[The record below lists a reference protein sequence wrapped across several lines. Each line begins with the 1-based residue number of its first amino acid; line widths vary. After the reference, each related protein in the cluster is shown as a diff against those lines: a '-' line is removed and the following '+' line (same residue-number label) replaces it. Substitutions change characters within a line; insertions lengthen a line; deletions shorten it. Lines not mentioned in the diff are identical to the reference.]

1 MVKDSTFT
9 TPNVGEEIVLME
21 WEDLLFQFLSGLT
34 NGIIFFLIAA
44 GLTLILGVLKIMNF
58 AQGGIYMLGA
68 YTAYTF
74 MRLFGGTNLGF
85 WITLIIA
92 PIVVAVFFVI
102 LEIIF
107 IRRFYDK
114 PALYILL
121 ITYGIL
127 IATYDMARMIWGW
140 IIKTAPMPPMF
151 QRPIEILGG
160 RYFPLYNVFLIFMG
174 FSMFFLIWFI
184 INKTAWGKTM
194 RAAADDREM
203 TAALGINVPW
213 VFTSVFGF
221 GAWIAAIGGAL
232 VAPMA
237 GMAADM
243 GIEAGIIAFI
253 VVVIA
258 GLGSLPGALLAAFIC
273 GEVQAFGI
281 LVLPELSIA
290 FMYLALVIVLI
301 IRPWGLFGRPLIIK

>member
-1 MVKDSTFT
+1 MT
-9 TPNVGEEIVLME
+9 GA
-21 WEDLLFQFLSGLT
+21 DLLSQFLSGLT
-34 NGIIFFLIAA
+34 TAMIYFLIAA

-68 YTAYTF
+68 YATYSCMKF
-74 MRLFGGTNLGF
+74 FGGTNTGF
-85 WITLIIA
+85 WLTLLIA
-92 PIVVAVFFVI
+92 PTVVAVFFCILEVI
-102 LEIIF
+102 LM
-107 IRRFYDK
+107 RWFYEK

-121 ITYGIL
+121 MTYGIL
-127 IATYDMARMIWGW
+127 IVTYDLARMLWGW
-140 IIKTAPMPPMF
+140 IIITAPMPPMF
-151 QRPIEILGG
+151 QKPIEIFG
-160 RYFPLYNVFLIFMG
+160 RFFPRYNAFLIFMG
-174 FSMFFLIWFI
+174 LLIFFLIWFVI
-184 INKTAWGKTM
+184 RKTPMGKTM

-213 VFTSVFGF
+213 VFTGVFGM

-243 GIEAGIIAFI
+243 GVEAGIIAFV

-258 GLGSLPGALLAAFIC
+258 GLGSLPGALLAAFIV

-281 LVLPELSIA
+281 LILPELAIA
-290 FMYLALVIVLI
+290 FMYLVMVVVLI
-301 IRPWGLFGRPLIIK
+301 VRPWGIFGKPVVIK

>member
-1 MVKDSTFT
+1 MTGSEF
-9 TPNVGEEIVLME
+9 LM
-21 WEDLLFQFLSGLT
+21 QFMSGLT
-34 NGIIFFLIAA
+34 TAMIYFLIAA

-68 YTAYTF
+68 YMSYTF
-74 MRLFGGTNLGF
+74 IKLFGGTNSGF
-85 WITLIIA
+85 WLTLLIA
-92 PIVVAVFFVI
+92 PVLVAAFFCVVEVF
-102 LEIIF
+102 L
-107 IRRFYDK
+107 IRRFYEK
-114 PALYILL
+114 PAIYILL
-121 ITYGIL
+121 MTYGVL
-127 IATYDMARMIWGW
+127 IVTYDLARMTWGW
-140 IIKTAPMPPMF
+140 IIMTAPMPPMF
-151 QRPIEILGG
+151 QRPIEIFGFF
-160 RYFPLYNVFLIFMG
+160 FPLYNVFLIFMG
-174 FSMFFLIWFI
+174 LFIFTFIWFI
-184 INKTAWGKTM
+184 INRTNWGKTM

-213 VFTSVFGF
+213 VFTGVFGL

-243 GIEAGIIAFI
+243 GVDAGITAFI

-281 LVLPELSIA
+281 LVLPELAIA
-290 FMYLALVIVLI
+290 FMYLVMIIVLI
-301 IRPWGLFGRPLIIK
+301 VRPWGLFGKPVIIK

>member
-1 MVKDSTFT
+1 
-9 TPNVGEEIVLME
+9 ME
-21 WEDLLFQFLSGLT
+21 WGDLLFQFLSGLT
-34 NGIIFFLIAA
+34 TCMIYFLIAA
-44 GLTLILGVLKIMNF
+44 GLTLILGVLKILNF

-68 YTAYTF
+68 YTTYTF
-74 MRLFGGTNLGF
+74 IKLFGGTNLGF
-85 WITLIIA
+85 LLTLIIA
-92 PIVVAVFFVI
+92 PTAVAAFFCI
-102 LEIIF
+102 LEVLLL
-107 IRRFYDK
+107 RRFYEK
-114 PALYILL
+114 QALYVLL

-151 QRPIEILGG
+151 QRPVEIIG
-160 RYFPLYNVFLIFMG
+160 RFFPLYNVFLILMG
-174 FSMFFLIWFI
+174 FFMFFLIWFI
-184 INKTAWGKTM
+184 IKKTTWGKTM

-203 TAALGINVPW
+203 TAALGINVPL
-213 VFTSVFGF
+213 VFTSVFGL

-281 LVLPELSIA
+281 LVLPELAIA
-290 FMYLALVIVLI
+290 FMYLVLVIVLI
-301 IRPWGLFGRPLIIK
+301 VRPWGLFGKPLIIK

>member
-1 MVKDSTFT
+1 MS
-9 TPNVGEEIVLME
+9 GWMLIS
-21 WEDLLFQFLSGLT
+21 QFLSGLT
-34 NGIIFFLIAA
+34 TAMIYFLIAA

-68 YTAYTF
+68 YTCYTF
-74 MRLFGGTNLGF
+74 IKAFGGTNSGF
-85 WITLIIA
+85 WLALVIA
-92 PIVVAVFFVI
+92 PLAVAAFFSI
-102 LEIIF
+102 LEAVLM
-107 IRRFYDK
+107 RRFYEK
-114 PALYILL
+114 VALYMLL
-121 ITYGIL
+121 LTYGVL

-151 QRPIEILGG
+151 QRAVKILGHP
-160 RYFPLYNVFLIFMG
+160 FPLYNVFLILMG
-174 FSMFFLIWFI
+174 FFMFFLIWFVI
-184 INKTAWGKTM
+184 RRTAWGKTM

-203 TAALGINVPW
+203 TAALGINVPL

-221 GAWIAAIGGAL
+221 GAWIAAMGGAL

-243 GIEAGIIAFI
+243 GIDAGIIAFI

-258 GLGSLPGALLAAFIC
+258 GLGSLPGALLAALIC

-281 LVLPELSIA
+281 LVLPELAIA
-290 FMYLALVIVLI
+290 FMYLVLI
-301 IRPWGLFGRPLIIK
+301 VVLIVRPWGLFGKPITIK

>member
-1 MVKDSTFT
+1 MTGSEF
-9 TPNVGEEIVLME
+9 LM
-21 WEDLLFQFLSGLT
+21 QFMSGLT
-34 NGIIFFLIAA
+34 TAMIYFLIAA

-68 YTAYTF
+68 YMSYTF
-74 MRLFGGTNLGF
+74 IKLFGGTNYGF
-85 WITLIIA
+85 WLTLLIA
-92 PIVVAVFFVI
+92 PVLVAAFFCVVEVF
-102 LEIIF
+102 LM
-107 IRRFYDK
+107 RRFYEK
-114 PALYILL
+114 PAIYILL
-121 ITYGIL
+121 MTYGVL
-127 IATYDMARMIWGW
+127 IVTYDLARMTWGW
-140 IIKTAPMPPMF
+140 IIMTAPMPPMF
-151 QRPIEILGG
+151 QRPTEIFGF
-160 RYFPLYNVFLIFMG
+160 YFPLYNVFLIFMG
-174 FSMFFLIWFI
+174 LFIFTFIWFI
-184 INKTAWGKTM
+184 INRTNWGKTM

-213 VFTSVFGF
+213 VFTGVFGL

-243 GIEAGIIAFI
+243 GVDAGITAFI

-281 LVLPELSIA
+281 LVLPELAIA
-290 FMYLALVIVLI
+290 FMYLVMIIVLI
-301 IRPWGLFGRPLIIK
+301 VRPWGLFGKPIIIK

>member
-1 MVKDSTFT
+1 MTGSEF
-9 TPNVGEEIVLME
+9 LM
-21 WEDLLFQFLSGLT
+21 QFMSGLT
-34 NGIIFFLIAA
+34 TAMIYFLIAA

-68 YTAYTF
+68 YMSYTF
-74 MRLFGGTNLGF
+74 IKLFGGTNYGF
-85 WITLIIA
+85 WLTLLIA
-92 PIVVAVFFVI
+92 PVLVAAFFCVVEVF
-102 LEIIF
+102 LM
-107 IRRFYDK
+107 RRFYEK
-114 PALYILL
+114 PAIYILL
-121 ITYGIL
+121 MTYGVL
-127 IATYDMARMIWGW
+127 IVTYDLARMTWGW
-140 IIKTAPMPPMF
+140 IIMTAPMPPMF
-151 QRPIEILGG
+151 QRPIEIFGF
-160 RYFPLYNVFLIFMG
+160 YFPLYNVFLIFMG
-174 FSMFFLIWFI
+174 LFIFTFIWFI
-184 INKTAWGKTM
+184 INRTNWGKTM

-213 VFTSVFGF
+213 VFTGVFGL

-243 GIEAGIIAFI
+243 GVDAGITAFI

-281 LVLPELSIA
+281 LVLPELAIA
-290 FMYLALVIVLI
+290 FMYLVMIIVLI
-301 IRPWGLFGRPLIIK
+301 VRPWGLFGKPIIIK

>member
-1 MVKDSTFT
+1 MGGDILS
-9 TPNVGEEIVLME
+9 
-21 WEDLLFQFLSGLT
+21 QFMSGLT
-34 NGIIFFLIAA
+34 TAMIYFLIAA

-68 YTAYTF
+68 YTTYSF
-74 MRLFGGTNLGF
+74 IKLFGCSDLGF
-85 WITLIIA
+85 LLTLLIA
-92 PIVVAVFFVI
+92 PTVVAVFFCI
-102 LEIIF
+102 LEVLLL
-107 IRRFYDK
+107 RWFYEK

-121 ITYGIL
+121 MTYGIL
-127 IATYDMARMIWGW
+127 IVTYDLARMLWGW
-140 IIKTAPMPPMF
+140 IIITAPMPPMF
-151 QRPIEILGG
+151 QKPLELFG
-160 RYFPLYNVFLIFMG
+160 RFFPLYNVFLIFMG
-174 FSMFFLIWFI
+174 FFIFFLIWFI
-184 INKTAWGKTM
+184 IKRTKLGKTM

-213 VFTSVFGF
+213 VFTGVFGL

-243 GIEAGIIAFI
+243 GVEAGIIAFV

-258 GLGSLPGALLAAFIC
+258 GLGSLPGALLAAFIV

-281 LVLPELSIA
+281 LIFPEFAIA
-290 FMYLALVIVLI
+290 FMYLVMVVVLI
-301 IRPWGLFGRPLIIK
+301 IRPWGIFGKPVVIK

>member
-1 MVKDSTFT
+1 MGGDILS
-9 TPNVGEEIVLME
+9 
-21 WEDLLFQFLSGLT
+21 QFLSGLT
-34 NGIIFFLIAA
+34 TAMIYFLIAA

-68 YTAYTF
+68 YTTF
-74 MRLFGGTNLGF
+74 SLMKFFGDSNLGF
-85 WITLIIA
+85 CLTLLIA
-92 PIVVAVFFVI
+92 PTLVALFFCL
-102 LEIIF
+102 LEVCLL
-107 IRRFYDK
+107 RLFYEK

-121 ITYGIL
+121 LTYGIL
-127 IATYDMARMIWGW
+127 IVTYDLARMLWGW
-140 IIKTAPMPPMF
+140 IIITAPMPPMF
-151 QRPIEILGG
+151 QQPLEIFG
-160 RYFPLYNVFLIFMG
+160 RFFPLYNVFLIFMG
-174 FSMFFLIWFI
+174 FFVFFLIWFI
-184 INKTAWGKTM
+184 IRKTRLGKTM

-213 VFTSVFGF
+213 VFTGVFGL

-243 GIEAGIIAFI
+243 GVEAGIIAFV

-258 GLGSLPGALLAAFIC
+258 GLGSLPGALLAAFLV

-281 LVLPELSIA
+281 LILPELAIA
-290 FMYLALVIVLI
+290 FMYLVMVVVLI
-301 IRPWGLFGRPLIIK
+301 IRPWGLFGKPVVIK

>member
-1 MVKDSTFT
+1 M
-9 TPNVGEEIVLME
+9 IY
-21 WEDLLFQFLSGLT
+21 
-34 NGIIFFLIAA
+34 FLIAA
-44 GLTLILGVLKIMNF
+44 GLTLILGVLKILNF

-74 MRLFGGTNLGF
+74 IRLFGGTNFGF
-85 WITLIIA
+85 WMTLIIA
-92 PIVVAVFFVI
+92 PIVVAVFFCI
-102 LEIIF
+102 LEVLLL
-107 IRRFYDK
+107 RWFYEK

-151 QRPIEILGG
+151 QRSVEIMG
-160 RYFPLYNVFLIFMG
+160 RFFPLYNIFLIFMG
-174 FSMFFLIWFI
+174 FFIFFLIWFI
-184 INKTAWGKTM
+184 IRKTAWGKTM

-203 TAALGINVPW
+203 TAALGINVPL
-213 VFTSVFGF
+213 VFSSVFGM

-273 GEVQAFGI
+273 GEVRAFGI
-281 LVLPELSIA
+281 LVLPELAIA
-290 FMYLALVIVLI
+290 FMYLVLVIVLI
-301 IRPWGLFGRPLIIK
+301 IRPWGLFGKPVIIK

>member
-1 MVKDSTFT
+1 M
-9 TPNVGEEIVLME
+9 
-21 WEDLLFQFLSGLT
+21 SGLT
-34 NGIIFFLIAA
+34 TAMIYFLIAA

-68 YTAYTF
+68 YTTYSF
-74 MRLFGGTNLGF
+74 VKLFGGTDAGF
-85 WITLIIA
+85 WLTLLIA
-92 PIVVAVFFVI
+92 PTVVAAFFCLLEVF
-102 LEIIF
+102 LL
-107 IRRFYDK
+107 RWFYEK

-121 ITYGIL
+121 MTYGIL
-127 IATYDMARMIWGW
+127 IVTYDLARMLWGW
-140 IIKTAPMPPMF
+140 IILTAPMPPMF
-151 QRPIEILGG
+151 QQPLEIFGLV
-160 RYFPLYNVFLIFMG
+160 FPLYNAFLIVMG
-174 FSMFFLIWFI
+174 FFVFSLIWFI
-184 INKTAWGKTM
+184 IHKTKLGKTM

-213 VFTSVFGF
+213 VFTGVFGL

-243 GIEAGIIAFI
+243 GVEAGIIAFV

-258 GLGSLPGALLAAFIC
+258 GLGSLPGALLASFLV

-281 LVLPELSIA
+281 LILPEFAIA
-290 FMYLALVIVLI
+290 FTYLVMVVVLI
-301 IRPWGLFGRPLIIK
+301 IRPWGLFGKPVVIK

>member
-1 MVKDSTFT
+1 MTGVD
-9 TPNVGEEIVLME
+9 VLS
-21 WEDLLFQFLSGLT
+21 QFMSGLT
-34 NGIIFFLIAA
+34 TAMIYFLIAA

-68 YTAYTF
+68 YTTYSF
-74 MRLFGGTNLGF
+74 VKLFGGTDAGF
-85 WITLIIA
+85 WLTLLIA
-92 PIVVAVFFVI
+92 PTVVAAFFCLLEVF
-102 LEIIF
+102 LL
-107 IRRFYDK
+107 RWFYEK

-121 ITYGIL
+121 MTYGIL
-127 IATYDMARMIWGW
+127 IVTYDLARMLWGW
-140 IIKTAPMPPMF
+140 IILTAPMPPMF
-151 QRPIEILGG
+151 QQPLEIFGLV
-160 RYFPLYNVFLIFMG
+160 FPLYNAFLIVMG
-174 FSMFFLIWFI
+174 FFVFSLIWFI
-184 INKTAWGKTM
+184 IHKTKLGKTM

-213 VFTSVFGF
+213 VFTGVFGL

-243 GIEAGIIAFI
+243 GVEAGIIAFV

-258 GLGSLPGALLAAFIC
+258 GLGSLPGALLASFLV

-281 LVLPELSIA
+281 LILPEFAIA
-290 FMYLALVIVLI
+290 FTYLVMVVVLI
-301 IRPWGLFGRPLIIK
+301 IRPWGLFGKPVVIK

>member
-1 MVKDSTFT
+1 MDW
-9 TPNVGEEIVLME
+9 G
-21 WEDLLFQFLSGLT
+21 DLLFQFLSGLT
-34 NGIIFFLIAA
+34 TAMIYFLIAA
-44 GLTLILGVLKIMNF
+44 GLTLILGVLKVLNF

-74 MRLFGGTNLGF
+74 IRLFGGTNLGF
-85 WITLIIA
+85 CMTLIIA
-92 PIVVAVFFVI
+92 PIVVAVFFCI
-102 LEIIF
+102 LEVLLL
-107 IRRFYDK
+107 RWFYEK
-114 PALYILL
+114 PGIYILL

-151 QRPIEILGG
+151 QRSVEIMG
-160 RYFPLYNVFLIFMG
+160 RFFPLYNIFLIFMG
-174 FSMFFLIWFI
+174 FFIFFLIWFI
-184 INKTAWGKTM
+184 TRKTAWGKKM

-203 TAALGINVPW
+203 TAALGINVPL
-213 VFTSVFGF
+213 VFSSVFGM

-273 GEVQAFGI
+273 GEVRAFGI
-281 LVLPELSIA
+281 LVMPELAIA
-290 FMYLALVIVLI
+290 FMYLVLVIVLI
-301 IRPWGLFGRPLIIK
+301 IRPWGLFGKPVIIK

>member
-1 MVKDSTFT
+1 LSFT
-9 TPNVGEEIVLME
+9 TPGLGQEVALME
-21 WEDLLFQFLSGLT
+21 WGDFFFQFLSGLT
-34 NGIIFFLIAA
+34 TAMIYFLIAA

-68 YTAYTF
+68 YTTYTF
-74 MRLFGGTNLGF
+74 MKLFGGTNLGF
-85 WITLIIA
+85 CITLIIA
-92 PIVVAVFFVI
+92 PIAVAVFFTI
-102 LEIIF
+102 LEIVLL
-107 IRRFYDK
+107 RRFYEQT
-114 PALYILL
+114 ALYILL
-121 ITYGIL
+121 MTYGIL

-151 QRPIEILGG
+151 QRPVEILG
-160 RYFPLYNVFLIFMG
+160 RFFPLYNVFLIFMG
-174 FSMFFLIWFI
+174 FFMFFLIWFI
-184 INKTAWGKTM
+184 TKRTAWGRSM

-203 TAALGINVPW
+203 TAALGINVPL
-213 VFTSVFGF
+213 VFTGVFGM

-243 GIEAGIIAFI
+243 GIEGGIIAFI

-281 LVLPELSIA
+281 LVLPEFAIA
-290 FMYLALVIVLI
+290 FMYLVLVIVLI
-301 IRPWGLFGRPLIIK
+301 VRPWGLFGKAVIIK

>member
-1 MVKDSTFT
+1 MTGSDF
-9 TPNVGEEIVLME
+9 LM
-21 WEDLLFQFLSGLT
+21 QFMSGLT
-34 NGIIFFLIAA
+34 TAMIYFLIAA

-68 YTAYTF
+68 YMSYTF
-74 MRLFGGTNLGF
+74 IKLFGGTNYGF
-85 WITLIIA
+85 WLTLAIA
-92 PIVVAVFFVI
+92 PVLVAAFFCVVEVF
-102 LEIIF
+102 L

-114 PALYILL
+114 PAIYILL
-121 ITYGIL
+121 MTYGVL
-127 IATYDMARMIWGW
+127 LVTYDLARMSWGW

-151 QRPIEILGG
+151 QRPVEIFGLI
-160 RYFPLYNVFLIFMG
+160 FPLYNVFLIFMG
-174 FSMFFLIWFI
+174 FFIFFLIWFI
-184 INKTAWGKTM
+184 INRTNWGKIM

-213 VFTSVFGF
+213 VFTAVFGL
-221 GAWIAAIGGAL
+221 GTWITAIGGAL

-237 GMAADM
+237 GLSADM
-243 GIEAGIIAFI
+243 GVEAGITAFI

-281 LVLPELSIA
+281 LVLPELAIA
-290 FMYLALVIVLI
+290 FTYLVMVIVLI
-301 IRPWGLFGRPLIIK
+301 VRPWGLFGKPVIIK

>member
-1 MVKDSTFT
+1 MGGDIFS
-9 TPNVGEEIVLME
+9 
-21 WEDLLFQFLSGLT
+21 QFLSGLT
-34 NGIIFFLIAA
+34 TAMIYFLIAA

-68 YTAYTF
+68 YTTF
-74 MRLFGGTNLGF
+74 SLMKFFGDSNLGF
-85 WITLIIA
+85 CLTLLIA
-92 PIVVAVFFVI
+92 PTLVALFFCLLEVF
-102 LEIIF
+102 LL
-107 IRRFYDK
+107 RLFYEK

-121 ITYGIL
+121 LTYGIL
-127 IATYDMARMIWGW
+127 IVTYDLARMLWGW
-140 IIKTAPMPPMF
+140 IIITAPMPPMF
-151 QRPIEILGG
+151 QQPLEIFG
-160 RYFPLYNVFLIFMG
+160 RFFPLYNAFLIFMG
-174 FSMFFLIWFI
+174 FFIFFLIWFI
-184 INKTAWGKTM
+184 IRKTRLGKTM

-213 VFTSVFGF
+213 VFTGVFGL

-243 GIEAGIIAFI
+243 GVEAGIIAFV

-258 GLGSLPGALLAAFIC
+258 GLGSLPGALLAAFLV

-281 LVLPELSIA
+281 LILPELAIA
-290 FMYLALVIVLI
+290 FMYMVMVVVLI
-301 IRPWGLFGRPLIIK
+301 IRPWGLFGKPVVIK

>member
-1 MVKDSTFT
+1 MS
-9 TPNVGEEIVLME
+9 GWMLIS
-21 WEDLLFQFLSGLT
+21 QFLSGLT
-34 NGIIFFLIAA
+34 TAMIYFLIAA

-68 YTAYTF
+68 YTCYTF
-74 MRLFGGTNLGF
+74 IKAFGGTNSGF
-85 WITLIIA
+85 WLALVIA
-92 PIVVAVFFVI
+92 PLAVAAFFSI
-102 LEIIF
+102 LEAVLM
-107 IRRFYDK
+107 RRFYEK
-114 PALYILL
+114 VALYMLL
-121 ITYGIL
+121 LTYGVL

-151 QRPIEILGG
+151 QRAVKILGHP
-160 RYFPLYNVFLIFMG
+160 FPLYNVFLILMG
-174 FSMFFLIWFI
+174 FFMFFLIWFVI
-184 INKTAWGKTM
+184 RRTAWGKTM

-203 TAALGINVPW
+203 TAALGINVPL

-221 GAWIAAIGGAL
+221 GAWIAAMGGAL

-243 GIEAGIIAFI
+243 GIDAGIIAFI

-258 GLGSLPGALLAAFIC
+258 GLGSLPGALLAALIC

-281 LVLPELSIA
+281 LVLPEFAIA
-290 FMYLALVIVLI
+290 FMYLVLVIVLI
-301 IRPWGLFGRPLIIK
+301 VRPWGLFGKPITIK